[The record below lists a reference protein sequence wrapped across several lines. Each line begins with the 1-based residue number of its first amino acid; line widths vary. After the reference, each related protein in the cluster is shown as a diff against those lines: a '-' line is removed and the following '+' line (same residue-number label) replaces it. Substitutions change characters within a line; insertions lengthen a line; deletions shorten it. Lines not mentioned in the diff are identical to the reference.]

1 MRLFAQLSWYFSRE
15 WRRYLGAVALLI
27 VIAILQLVPPKVVG
41 YVVDGVTQ
49 HHYTTRQV
57 LLWVGLLVVIAIVVY
72 LLRYVWRVLLF
83 GASYQLAVELRRDF
97 YRQLSRQHPEF
108 YLRHRTGDLMARA
121 TNDVDRVVFAAGEGV
136 LTLVDSLVMGCAVLV
151 IMCTQISWQL
161 TLLALLPMPVM
172 AIVIKRYGDQLHHR
186 FKAAQAAFSSLND
199 RTQEIL
205 TSIRMIKAFGLED
218 RQSALFSEDARDTGV
233 KNLRVARVDAR
244 FDPTIY
250 IAIGMANLL
259 AIGGGSW
266 MVMNGTLTLGQ
277 LTSFTMYLGL
287 MIWPMLA
294 LAWMFNIVERG
305 SAAYSRIR
313 ALLAEAPVVKD
324 GQASLPAGRGV
335 LNVAIRE
342 FRYPHAARDTLRNV
356 QFTLKPGQMLGLCG
370 PTGAGKTS
378 VLSLIQRHFD
388 LDAGEITFHDVS
400 LDRVHLDDWRGRL
413 AVVNQTPFLFS
424 DTVASNIALGKPD
437 ATQEEIEQA
446 AKLACV
452 HDDILR
458 LPQGYDTQV
467 GERGVMLSGGQKQ
480 RISIAR
486 ALLLE
491 AEILVLDDA
500 LSAVDGRTEHQ
511 ILHNLRQWGENRT
524 VIISAHRLSALT
536 EASEILVLQHGQVA
550 QRGRHEALAAQP
562 GWYRDMYRYQQLEA
576 ALDDA
581 PEENDEE
588 ALNA

>member
-1 MRLFAQLSWYFSRE
+1 MRLFAQLSWYFRRE
-15 WRRYLGAVALLI
+15 WRRYLGAIALLAI
-27 VIAILQLVPPKVVG
+27 IAVLQLIPPKVVG
-41 YVVDGVTQ
+41 IVVDGVTRQ
-49 HHYTTRQV
+49 HYTAEKVWMRIGALV
-57 LLWVGLLVVIAIVVY
+57 LIAVMVY

-83 GASYQLAVELRRDF
+83 GASYQLAVELREDF
-97 YRQLSRQHPEF
+97 YRQLSRQHPAF
-108 YLRHRTGDLMARA
+108 YLRHRTGDLIARA

-136 LTLVDSLVMGCAVLV
+136 LTLVDSMVMGCAVLIV
-151 IMCTQISWQL
+151 MSTQISWQL

-172 AIVIKRYGDQLHHR
+172 ALVIKRNGDALHER
-186 FKAAQAAFSSLND
+186 FRVAQAAFSSLND
-199 RTQEIL
+199 RTQESL

-218 RQSALFSEDARDTGV
+218 RQSAQFAADAADTGR
-233 KNLRVARVDAR
+233 KNMRVARIDAR

-250 IAIGMANLL
+250 IAIGTANLL

-266 MVMNGTLTLGQ
+266 MVLQGSMTLGQ
-277 LTSFTMYLGL
+277 LTSFVMYLGL

-313 ALLAEAPVVKD
+313 TMLEEAPTVND
-324 GQASLPAGRGV
+324 GHELAPEGRGALSVAVREFIYPQANKASLEKVNFV
-335 LNVAIRE
+335 L
-342 FRYPHAARDTLRNV
+342 
-356 QFTLKPGQMLGLCG
+356 QPGQMLGICG
-370 PTGAGKTS
+370 PTGAGKSTI
-378 VLSLIQRHFD
+378 LALIQRHFD
-388 LDAGEITFHDVS
+388 VTQGDIRFHDIPLTRLQ
-400 LDRVHLDDWRGRL
+400 LDSWRARL

-424 DTVASNIALGKPD
+424 DTVANNIALGRPD
-437 ATQEEIEQA
+437 ATPEQIEHVA
-446 AKLACV
+446 RLASV

-458 LPQGYDTQV
+458 LPQGYETEV

-491 AEILVLDDA
+491 AEILILDDA

-511 ILHNLRQWGENRT
+511 ILHNLRQWGEGRT

-536 EASEILVLQHGQVA
+536 EASEILVMQHGHIV
-550 QRGRHEALAAQP
+550 QRGRHDGLVAQP

-581 PEENDEE
+581 PQDHEE
-588 ALNA
+588 AADA

>member
-1 MRLFAQLSWYFSRE
+1 MRLFAQLSWYFRRE

-27 VIAILQLVPPKVVG
+27 IIAMLQLIPPKVVG
-41 YVVDGVTQ
+41 IVVDGVTER
-49 HHYTTRQV
+49 HFTTGQILMWIATMV
-57 LLWVGLLVVIAIVVY
+57 LIAVVVY

-83 GASYQLAVELRRDF
+83 GASYQLAVELREDY

-108 YLRHRTGDLMARA
+108 YLRHRTGDLIARA

-136 LTLVDSLVMGCAVLV
+136 LTLVDSLVMGCAVL
-151 IMCTQISWQL
+151 IMMSTQISWQL
-161 TLLALLPMPVM
+161 TLIALLPMPVM
-172 AIVIKRYGDQLHHR
+172 AIMIKRNGDALHER
-186 FKAAQAAFSSLND
+186 FKLAQAAFSSLND
-199 RTQEIL
+199 RTQESL

-218 RQSALFSEDARDTGV
+218 RQSALFAADAEDTGK
-233 KNLRVARVDAR
+233 KNMCVARIDAR

-250 IAIGMANLL
+250 ISIGMANLL

-266 MVMNGTLTLGQ
+266 MVVQGSLTLGQ
-277 LTSFTMYLGL
+277 LTSFMMYLGL

-313 ALLAEAPVVKD
+313 AMLAEAPVVND
-324 GQASLPAGRGV
+324 GSEKVPEGRGE
-335 LNVAIRE
+335 LDVAI
-342 FRYPHAARDTLRNV
+342 H
-356 QFTLKPGQMLGLCG
+356 QFTYPQTHHPVLENVNFALKPGQMLGICG
-370 PTGAGKTS
+370 PTGSGKST

-388 LDAGEITFHDVS
+388 VTEGDIRFHNIPLTRLQLDS
-400 LDRVHLDDWRGRL
+400 WRGRL
-413 AVVNQTPFLFS
+413 AVVSQTPFLFS
-424 DTVASNIALGKPD
+424 DTVANNIALGCPN
-437 ATQEEIEQA
+437 ATQQEIEHVA
-446 AKLACV
+446 RLASV

-458 LPQGYDTQV
+458 LPQGYDTEV

-486 ALLLE
+486 ALLVN
-491 AEILVLDDA
+491 AEILILDDA

-511 ILHNLRQWGENRT
+511 ILHNLRQWGQGRT

-536 EASEILVLQHGQVA
+536 EASEIIVMQHGHIA
-550 QRGRHEALAAQP
+550 QRGDHDTLAQQS

-581 PEENDEE
+581 PEIHEE
-588 ALNA
+588 AADA

>member
-1 MRLFAQLSWYFSRE
+1 MRLFAQLSWYFRRE
-15 WRRYLGAVALLI
+15 WRRYLGAVALL
-27 VIAILQLVPPKVVG
+27 VIIAMLQLVPPKVVG
-41 YVVDGVTQ
+41 IVVDGVTEQ
-49 HHYTTRQV
+49 HFTTGQILMWIATMV
-57 LLWVGLLVVIAIVVY
+57 LIAVVVY

-83 GASYQLAVELRRDF
+83 GASYQLAVELREDY

-136 LTLVDSLVMGCAVLV
+136 LTLVDSLVMGCAVL
-151 IMCTQISWQL
+151 IMMSTQISWQL
-161 TLLALLPMPVM
+161 TLFALLPMPVM
-172 AIVIKRYGDQLHHR
+172 AIMIKRNGDALHER
-186 FKAAQAAFSSLND
+186 FKLAQAAFSSLND
-199 RTQEIL
+199 RTQESL
-205 TSIRMIKAFGLED
+205 ASIRMIKAFGLED
-218 RQSALFSEDARDTGV
+218 RQSALFAADAEDTGK
-233 KNLRVARVDAR
+233 KNMRVARIDAR

-266 MVMNGTLTLGQ
+266 MVVQGSLTLGQ
-277 LTSFTMYLGL
+277 LTSFMMYLGL

-313 ALLAEAPVVKD
+313 TMLAEAPVVID
-324 GQASLPAGRGV
+324 GSDKVPEGRGELDV
-335 LNVAIRE
+335 NIR
-342 FRYPHAARDTLRNV
+342 
-356 QFTLKPGQMLGLCG
+356 QFTYPQTDHPALENVNFALKPGQMLGICG
-370 PTGAGKTS
+370 PTGSGKSTL
-378 VLSLIQRHFD
+378 LSLIQRHFD
-388 LDAGEITFHDVS
+388 VSEGDIRFHDIPLTKLQ
-400 LDRVHLDDWRGRL
+400 LDSWRSRL
-413 AVVNQTPFLFS
+413 AVVSQTPFLFS
-424 DTVASNIALGKPD
+424 DTVANNIALGCPN
-437 ATQEEIEQA
+437 ATQQEIEHVA
-446 AKLACV
+446 RLASV

-458 LPQGYDTQV
+458 LPQGYGTEV

-486 ALLLE
+486 ALLVN
-491 AEILVLDDA
+491 AEILILDDA

-511 ILHNLRQWGENRT
+511 ILHNLRQWGQGRT

-536 EASEILVLQHGQVA
+536 EASEIIVMQHGHIA
-550 QRGRHEALAAQP
+550 QRGNHDVLVQQS

-581 PEENDEE
+581 PEIREE
-588 ALNA
+588 AVDA